1 MQADDFRASPLGRLV
16 PISGTD
22 ARTKRTY
29 NHYAFVPNPLP
40 VTVDLH
46 AATYKAISEADR
58 ALGALDAR
66 IGLLPN
72 PNLLVSPAL
81 AREAQSTSA
90 LEGTYAPYADVLEAQ
105 FVDGKESTA
114 ELREVQNYVRAARRG
129 LELIRNLPICLRVL
143 AELQAIL
150 VQGTRGDAYDAGRLR
165 ERYVCIGDR
174 GRGIEQSRFVPPPPG
189 DELVKGVSEWE
200 KWVNFDHEMSLLVK
214 IALAHYQ
221 FETLH
226 PFSDGNGRIGRL
238 AITLQLIEQGVL
250 KYPILNLSPW
260 FEPRREDYIDHLLKV
275 SKTGDFDPWVRFFS
289 EAVKARADAAGD
301 TILQL
306 IEFADEVAETVKDRG
321 MRGAVLDLV
330 PNIIG
335 YPVMTVSRVAAD
347 LGVTYPTANNA
358 VARLVELGYLRE
370 VTGERYAR
378 LYRCD
383 RVYDILS
390 ES

>member
-1 MQADDFRASPLGRLV
+1 MCSSDLV
-16 PISGTD
+16 
-22 ARTKRTY
+22 
-29 NHYAFVPNPLP
+29 L
-40 VTVDLH
+40 
-46 AATYKAISEADR
+46 
-58 ALGALDAR
+58 
-66 IGLLPN
+66 
-72 PNLLVSPAL
+72 
-81 AREAQSTSA
+81 
-90 LEGTYAPYADVLEAQ
+90 
-105 FVDGKESTA
+105 
-114 ELREVQNYVRAARRG
+114 
-129 LELIRNLPICLRVL
+129 
-143 AELQAIL
+143 
-150 VQGTRGDAYDAGRLR
+150 
-165 ERYVCIGDR
+165 
-174 GRGIEQSRFVPPPPG
+174 
-189 DELVKGVSEWE
+189 GVSEWE

-221 FETLH
+221 FEALH

-289 EAVKARADAAGD
+289 EAVKARAEAAGD

-306 IEFADEVAETVKDRG
+306 IEFANEVAETVRDRG
-321 MRGAVLDLV
+321 MRGAVINLV

-347 LGVTYPTANNA
+347 LGVTYQTANNA